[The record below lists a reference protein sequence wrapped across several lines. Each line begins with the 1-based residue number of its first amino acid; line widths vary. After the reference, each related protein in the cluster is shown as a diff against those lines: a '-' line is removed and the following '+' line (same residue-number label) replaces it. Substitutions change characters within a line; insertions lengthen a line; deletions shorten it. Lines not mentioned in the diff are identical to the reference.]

1 MTLTVEYISWRP
13 ELSIIRRILVKMTST
28 KFVITL
34 WSTALIT
41 FIVTKNIASMNN
53 IALALTAVPVSYFVV
68 NAVQKRNDM
77 DSNRRGEE
85 RRYE

>member
-1 MTLTVEYISWRP
+1 MLK
-13 ELSIIRRILVKMTST
+13 RILLKLTST